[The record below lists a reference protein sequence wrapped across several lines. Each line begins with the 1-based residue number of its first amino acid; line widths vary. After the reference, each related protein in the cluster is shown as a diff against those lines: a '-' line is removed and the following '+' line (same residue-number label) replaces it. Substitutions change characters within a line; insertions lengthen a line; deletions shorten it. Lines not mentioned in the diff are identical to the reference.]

1 MKSQP
6 GPPMTLGNAAAA
18 CVQLIVWCKV
28 CSHEVEPDPSRQPSR
43 IGRDSMAVACG
54 TRVSRAPG
62 VKWSIRTLGIRTTA
76 SASVLTSMLPVGS
89 PPRVHDYVNRWPA
102 RRQPR
107 VSTVAVQRVC
117 NSISAVAARLE

>member
-43 IGRDSMAVACG
+43 IGRDSMAVA
-54 TRVSRAPG
+54 AG
-62 VKWSIRTLGIRTTA
+62 VRLWHACFPCPWRKVEHPHLGNKDHRIGFRPH
-76 SASVLTSMLPVGS
+76 V
-89 PPRVHDYVNRWPA
+89 D
-102 RRQPR
+102 
-107 VSTVAVQRVC
+107 
-117 NSISAVAARLE
+117 AARGHAAPRPQLCEPLASPQATPG